1 MDRGNTFGLA
11 LVPVIMLLL
20 AFSLSAGCV
29 DQAQELTS
37 QGVALA
43 EAGLYYEA
51 IDAFDQALEINPGY
65 IPAWMNRGDAYRE
78 LGDPDEALV
87 SYNRAL
93 AIDPGIFDAR
103 FISGMILL
111 ELGRSNDALD
121 AFEDALTLDPL
132 HTEAWNNRGQALIAL
147 GRFEDAVDSYD
158 AALAIDPTY
167 TDAWANRGIA
177 LSHLNRY
184 DDAIASFD
192 SALAIEPG
200 NPGIWKARGI
210 IQEDNGRYDEAI
222 QSFQKALA
230 IDPTD
235 AEIWF
240 KRGVMYEETGRVTEA
255 ITSFE
260 SAISINPDDADIW
273 YHYGSALRKN
283 GRFDEAISAYNRV
296 LTIDPDYP
304 GATVSEE
311 EKNTWIVG
319 AIVQEYYKS
328 HTYSE
333 IDFFVCTDMSI
344 GVWNMIETRGINA
357 VIAVGNIDDAAA
369 SPTQYNHAWVMAEIA
384 PGTWLAL
391 ETTGGFTVTRGNNR
405 NYYQGFFFD
414 NPREFKDYLDLMTRH
429 NDQVERKRSIQDEY
443 LDAYNTWK
451 REVDYYN
458 SLVDQLNAYVG
469 RQLTHTEY
477 QYATSLQQRIDT
489 QRIVVERE
497 KSRLETLESTL
508 KREDAILQTLISQR
522 PQKQYL

>member
-1 MDRGNTFGLA
+1 MDRGNTLGLA
-11 LVPVIMLLL
+11 LVPVIILLL

-29 DQAQELTS
+29 DQARELTS
-37 QGVALA
+37 QGVTLA

-93 AIDPGIFDAR
+93 AIDPENGDAW
-103 FISGMILL
+103 FIRGVILL
-111 ELGRSNDALD
+111 DLGRTDDALD
-121 AFEDALTLDPL
+121 SFREALTLDPL
-132 HTEAWNNRGQALIAL
+132 HTKAWNNRGQALIAL
-147 GRFEDAVDSYD
+147 GRFGDAIDSYD
-158 AALAIDPTY
+158 AALAIDPAY
-167 TDAWANRGIA
+167 TDAWVNRGFA
-177 LSHLNRY
+177 YSHLKRY

-192 SALAIEPG
+192 NALAIEPG
-200 NPGIWKARGI
+200 NPGIWKSRGI
-210 IQEDNGRYDEAI
+210 IQANNGRYDEAI

-240 KRGVMYEETGRVTEA
+240 KRGVMYEETGRVAEA
-255 ITSFE
+255 ISSFE
-260 SAISINPDDADIW
+260 TAISINPDDADIW
-273 YHYGSALRKN
+273 YQYGSALRKN
-283 GRFDEAISAYNRV
+283 GRFDDAISAYNRV

-304 GATVSEE
+304 GATISEE

-405 NYYQGFFFD
+405 NYYHGFFFD

-429 NDQVERKRSIQDEY
+429 NDQVERLRNTQADY
-443 LDAYNTWK
+443 LNAYTTWK

-458 SLVDQLNAYVG
+458 TLVDELNTYVG

-477 QYATSLQQRIDT
+477 QYAQSLQQKVNS
-489 QRIVVERE
+489 QRTIVERE
-497 KSRLETLESTL
+497 QSRLGLLEEAVE
-508 KREDAILQTLISQR
+508 REEALLQSFISQR